1 MNFETWL
8 QSDLTKPLKVQTL
21 HGLFFSADNA
31 ANLIGAEVFNGG
43 VPAAL
48 SGTCIGYAI
57 RADGGTLAI
66 TGTVSGNKASI
77 ILPTSAYVI
86 EGALDIVIKVVSG
99 SVKTTVG
106 ACRGY
111 VHRATTD
118 TIIDPGHVIPSMEEL
133 LALIEPMEQGTAAA
147 NAAAASANTAA
158 TNANNKASAAN
169 TAATNANNAAS
180 TANTAATNANTARD
194 NANAAADAANAA
206 AAAAPTRISSQET
219 DYANSASGTTVP
231 TSGWQPS
238 QPVTPQGQF
247 LWIRKILT
255 WDNGQTTT
263 LYSVS
268 RMGID
273 GSGSVSSVNS
283 LSPDANGNVDLG
295 AIVHKVNDI
304 SPDSAG
310 NVALGSLVK
319 QVNSVS
325 PDSSG
330 NVALPI
336 DAAPTDGSSNPVS
349 SDGVYDA
356 LNGKQDTLTFD
367 DAPTAGSDNPVK
379 SGALKAALGAK
390 VNKSGDTMTGNLI
403 IDAGSNYKGIILKG
417 ANPSSTLHVYTT
429 GGSFVFDQYANGSTG
444 GDRYLLPN
452 AEAHD
457 NDVWYRILTTKPG
470 SGSLY
475 YAPGETYSTSAEM
488 VISGYITNGVRNIH
502 LGLWLPKSLEKISSI
517 SITSLVGSLRGINGY
532 INGWSGSTN
541 ILTQSGITITAART
555 TPNGIH
561 INIGKSADFTNAA
574 SNTPVSLSAK
584 ITLSFS

>member
-57 RADGGTLAI
+57 RSDGGTLAI

-111 VHRATTD
+111 VQRATTD

-133 LALIEPMEQGTAAA
+133 LALIEPMEQGTDAA

-158 TNANNKASAAN
+158 TNANNKANVAN

-194 NANAAADAANAA
+194 NANAAAAAANAA
-206 AAAAPTRISSQET
+206 TAAAPTQISSQET
-219 DYANSASGTTVP
+219 AYANSTSGTTVP
-231 TSGWQPS
+231 ADGWQSS
-238 QPVTPQGQF
+238 QPTTPQGQY
-247 LWIRKILT
+247 LWIRKTLT
-255 WDNGQTTT
+255 WDNGETTT

-268 RMGID
+268 RMGVD
-273 GSGSVSSVNS
+273 GSGSVVSVNS

-295 AIVHKVNDI
+295 AIVHKVN
-304 SPDSAG
+304 
-310 NVALGSLVK
+310 N
-319 QVNSVS
+319 VS

-356 LNGKQDTLTFD
+356 MAGKQDTLTFD
-367 DAPTAGSDNPVK
+367 DAPTAGSSNPVK
-379 SGALKAALGAK
+379 SGGTKAALDGK
-390 VNKSGDTMTGNLI
+390 VSKDGDTIIGTLILTSNTDYPTLAFNRHSDPSNGPQQMIQANEAGALSRLSFFQRVNDDGAWEGFRLPSTTEVLTSGN
-403 IDAGSNYKGIILKG
+403 
-417 ANPSSTLHVYTT
+417 VYY
-429 GGSFVFDQYANGSTG
+429 D
-444 GDRYLLPN
+444 
-452 AEAHD
+452 
-457 NDVWYRILTTKPG
+457 ILTTKPG

-475 YAPGETYSTSAEM
+475 YAPGETYSNSADM
-488 VISGYITNGVRNIH
+488 MINGYITNGVRNIH

-517 SITSLVGSLRGINGY
+517 SITSLVGSMRGVNGY
-532 INGWSGSTN
+532 INGWNGSTN
-541 ILTQSGITITAART
+541 ILTQSGITVITSRT

-561 INIGKSADFTNAA
+561 INIGSNSDLSNTTA
-574 SNTPVSLSAK
+574 NTPVSFGGR